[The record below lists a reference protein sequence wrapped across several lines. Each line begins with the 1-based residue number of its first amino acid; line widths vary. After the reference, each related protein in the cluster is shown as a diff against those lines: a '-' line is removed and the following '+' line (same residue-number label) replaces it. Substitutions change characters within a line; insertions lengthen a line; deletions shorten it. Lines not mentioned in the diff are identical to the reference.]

1 MEELVY
7 VWNPTEEHV
16 STKIHGYWFSFP
28 PGFKKSFQRPGMGQF
43 IEQNRKETGLVI
55 LPPEFNPNSDQFVEG
70 FENTPEGKKIL
81 AEKRETGINN
91 LIEFHLA
98 IVRNN
103 QVCLAQD
110 IARQYGSPETGRTM
124 AKYEASKG
132 ELESMRLV
140 AKYKGKSQGNA
151 QKKAEEIS
159 KLMEQIG
166 PIVA

>member
-16 STKIHGYWFSFP
+16 STKIFGNWFSFP
-28 PGFKKSFQRPGMGQF
+28 PGSKKSFHKPGMDNF

-55 LPPEFNPNSDQFVEG
+55 LPPEFNPNHERFVDGYEKT
-70 FENTPEGKKIL
+70 EEGKAIL
-81 AEKRETGINN
+81 AAKREQGINN

-110 IARQYGSPETGRTM
+110 IARQYGSPETGRQM

-140 AKYKGKSQGNA
+140 AKYKGKSGGNA
-151 QKKAEEIS
+151 QKKAEEIDR
-159 KLMEQIG
+159 LMSQIG
-166 PIVA
+166 PVVA